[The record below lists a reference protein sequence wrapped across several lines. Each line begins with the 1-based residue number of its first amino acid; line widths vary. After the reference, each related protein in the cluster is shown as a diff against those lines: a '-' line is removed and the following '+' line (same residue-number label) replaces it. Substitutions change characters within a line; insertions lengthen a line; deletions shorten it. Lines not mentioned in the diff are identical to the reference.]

1 MVLVADVDAVAGGL
15 ASLAPFGH
23 GEERVSRRPF
33 GFDVALIATERLS
46 HDVAGACMAAGF
58 DLRVD
63 DAPVPLGQTDVSA
76 IVCHAESL
84 QAKGR
89 MPTASLRDDCIA
101 P

>member
-1 MVLVADVDAVAGGL
+1 
-15 ASLAPFGH
+15 
-23 GEERVSRRPF
+23 
-33 GFDVALIATERLS
+33 
-46 HDVAGACMAAGF
+46 
-58 DLRVD
+58 
-63 DAPVPLGQTDVSA
+63 VPLGQTDVSA